1 MEEKQF
7 DILINEIK
15 DLKGEMKILNT
26 RMDVFEEKLEKTKI
40 ELKQELAETKEEL
53 RQELAETKV
62 ELKQELKQDIK
73 DVRIELK
80 RDILGQKNELVEQI
94 QDFKEINTREHTEM
108 IEYFQSLYQES
119 KKDRKELHQNVNDLS
134 AAHKLNR
141 MDIDKLMS
149 KC

>member
-15 DLKGEMKILNT
+15 DLKGEMKVLNT
-26 RMDVFEEKLEKTKI
+26 RIDVFEEKLEKTKI

-73 DVRIELK
+73 DEGKSK
-80 RDILGQKNELVEQI
+80 RYNKVIKVAENIDMKTKKQIGIIGKIDSTILTNIILMKQLLYCLICITQI
-94 QDFKEINTREHTEM
+94 FFYVLQ
-108 IEYFQSLYQES
+108 
-119 KKDRKELHQNVNDLS
+119 
-134 AAHKLNR
+134 
-141 MDIDKLMS
+141 
-149 KC
+149 

>member
-15 DLKGEMKILNT
+15 DLKGEMKVLNT
-26 RMDVFEEKLEKTKI
+26 RIDVFEEKLEKTKI
-40 ELKQELAETKEEL
+40 ELK
-53 RQELAETKV
+53 QELAETKV

-108 IEYFQSLYQES
+108 REYFQSLYQES